1 MIFSST
7 FVASHSCTAT
17 IFIHQPFS
25 LYSQYYFCSEKFFQN
40 YRIAFYF
47 FWKICFRTYFCRGG
61 MSERFNE
68 AVLKTVDPKGPGVRI
83 PLPPLKVF
91 QTYLKARKMQILR
104 AFFIFPLSN
113 NIKKQQSFGVQFGVH
128 E

>member
-1 MIFSST
+1 MSPA
-7 FVASHSCTAT
+7 VVY
-17 IFIHQPFS
+17 PFS
-25 LYSQYYFCSEKFFQN
+25 FRCVAHFNCNNSFHQLSVFIKCFHSLQGKTFQN

-83 PLPPLKVF
+83 PLPPLNSV
-91 QTYLKARKMQILR
+91 
-104 AFFIFPLSN
+104 SN
-113 NIKKQQSFGVQFGVH
+113 VLQGS
-128 E
+128 